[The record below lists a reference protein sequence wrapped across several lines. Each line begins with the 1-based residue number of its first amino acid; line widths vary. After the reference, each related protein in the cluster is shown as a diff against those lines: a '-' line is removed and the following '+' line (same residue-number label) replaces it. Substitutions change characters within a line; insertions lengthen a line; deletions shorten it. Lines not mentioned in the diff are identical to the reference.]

1 MNTTDDK
8 PGFAGAMIF
17 LLALTIEIVVT
28 AAAFGVAVW
37 LMGSAGCIQGRAS

>member
-8 PGFAGAMIF
+8 PGFVGAMIF
-17 LLALTIEIVVT
+17 LLLLTIEIVVT
-28 AAAFGVAVW
+28 AAAFGVCVW

>member
-1 MNTTDDK
+1 MTRDDDK

-28 AAAFGVAVW
+28 AAAFGVCVW
-37 LMGSAGCIQGRAS
+37 LMGSAGCIQGRN